1 MLQAIRSKTSGYV
14 VKLLFALLT
23 ATFALWG
30 IGDIFRN
37 WGTDTTVAKV
47 GGKSITADQLSLALR
62 DQLQQLNAA
71 GSNVDMAQAKQLG
84 LVDATLQQMINSD
97 LIDLEVNHLGLVLG
111 EDAVRQAIMENP
123 SFKGQSGS
131 FDHDR
136 FVQLLAAN
144 QLTEAQF
151 EGQLQQN
158 LTREQMT
165 TAVLDGLTPSDAL
178 VNPLYR
184 ARAERRSADVV
195 TLTPSAVPALPA
207 PTEEQLVAYHD
218 AHPDAFRKPEQR
230 GISIALLRLDDV
242 AATIK
247 VSDEKLQEEY
257 KARAASEFITP
268 ETRNIQQLLLPDEDK
283 AKAAKAALDS
293 GKDFATVAKEM
304 ANADASSTDLG
315 WVKKDDLPAE
325 LATAAFSLADGK
337 ASDPVQTS
345 FGWHVLKVS
354 GIKAEAVR
362 PFDSV
367 KGQLAQE
374 IARDQAGDQTAKTAN
389 DIDDAVAAGNSF
401 ATVVQKFGLKTQTI
415 ASIDAQG
422 RGADGKPVDLP
433 QPADA
438 ILHAAF
444 DTGAGQMSPLTELG
458 EDGYFIVQTDKITP
472 AEVQPLSATRDKAV
486 ALWQAD
492 QTKDA
497 LAKFADSLVQEVN
510 SGKSLKDVA
519 AAHKL
524 TVTTTPP
531 LQRTGSDPA
540 IPPAL
545 VVDLFGA
552 KQGGAVSAPAGDN
565 YAVAQ
570 LQTIEAAD
578 PSKDPAAV
586 KDLSGEIDNEIR
598 NDMLNAFD
606 QALRGYFP
614 VDVNQANIDRLL

>member
-1 MLQAIRSKTSGYV
+1 MLQAIRSKANSYI

-47 GGKSITADQLSLALR
+47 GGRTITADQLSTALR
-62 DQLQQLNAA
+62 DQITQLNAA
-71 GSNVDMAQAKQLG
+71 GGNVDMAQAKQLG
-84 LVDATLQQMINSD
+84 LVDATLQQMVNSD
-97 LIDLEVNHLGLVLG
+97 LMDLEVNHLGLVLG
-111 EDAVRQAIMENP
+111 DDAVRQAIMENP
-123 SFKGQSGS
+123 NFKGQSGS

-136 FVQLLAAN
+136 YVQLLAAN
-144 QLTEAQF
+144 QLNEAQF
-151 EGQLQQN
+151 QEQLRQN
-158 LTREQMT
+158 LVRDQMT
-165 TAVLDGLTPSDAL
+165 TAILGGLTPPDAL
-178 VNPLYR
+178 VDPLYR
-184 ARAERRSADVV
+184 ARAERRSADVA
-195 TLTPSAVPALPA
+195 TLTASAVPAAPA

-218 AHPDAFRKPEQR
+218 AHPDAFRKPEER
-230 GISIALLRLDDV
+230 SINIAVLKLVDV

-247 VSDEKLQEEY
+247 NPDAKLQEEY
-257 KARAASEFITP
+257 KARAANEFITP

-293 GKDFATVAKEM
+293 GKDFAAVAKEM

-325 LATAAFSLADGK
+325 LATAAFSLPDGK

-345 FGWHVLKVS
+345 FGWHILKVS
-354 GIKAEAVR
+354 GIKPEATR
-362 PFDSV
+362 SFDAV

-374 IARDQAGDQTAKTAN
+374 IARDEAGDQIAKTAN
-389 DIDDAVAAGNSF
+389 DIDDALAAGDSF
-401 ATVVQKFGLKTQTI
+401 TTVVQKFGLKTQTI

-444 DTGAGQMSPLTELG
+444 GTDAGQISPLTELG

-472 AEVQPLSATRDKAV
+472 AEVQPVSATRDQAV

-497 LAKFADSLVQEVN
+497 LAKFATAIVQEVN

-524 TVTTTPP
+524 TVTTTSP
-531 LQRTGSDPA
+531 LQRTGGDPGV
-540 IPPAL
+540 PPAL
-545 VVDLFGA
+545 VAALFGA

-570 LQTIEAAD
+570 LQKIEAAD
-578 PSKDPAAV
+578 PTKDAKAV

-606 QALRGYFP
+606 QALRSYFP
-614 VDVNQANIDRLL
+614 VDINQANIDRLL